1 MYSTMCKNG
10 AALFDLDVGEA
21 WQCELDEAGFNQLR
35 DWTLYALG
43 KPRPLSQMNY
53 HLTRAADPRVEI
65 GKGLLNASPIRVSSA
80 ATVPTKQHKSGLT
93 AKNLPLDLTPVVH
106 GPPVPAGT

>member
-1 MYSTMCKNG
+1 MGTNQATTAGKVTHTRLIRPANSL
-10 AALFDLDVGEA
+10 ADEPESSQAEA
-21 WQCELDEAGFNQLR
+21 QQQC
-35 DWTLYALG
+35 
-43 KPRPLSQMNY
+43 PLSQMNY
-53 HLTRAADPRVEI
+53 HLTGAADPRVEI